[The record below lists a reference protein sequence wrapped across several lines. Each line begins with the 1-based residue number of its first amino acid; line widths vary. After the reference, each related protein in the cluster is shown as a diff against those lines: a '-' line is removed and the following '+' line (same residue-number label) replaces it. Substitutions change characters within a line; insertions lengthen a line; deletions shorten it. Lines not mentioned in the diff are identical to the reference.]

1 MRISDWSSDVCSS
14 DLLAERGAG
23 GDLEGQHAGVDVM
36 AGAIDQRRLEVDQ
49 REARQ
54 HAGLQRRLEALLDA
68 GNEFARHRTAGDGVL
83 EGEAGTRL
91 LRLKHKL
98 DAGELTGAARLLL
111 VGDRKS

>member
-1 MRISDWSSDVCSS
+1 
-14 DLLAERGAG
+14 
-23 GDLEGQHAGVDVM
+23 M

-68 GNEFARHRTAGDGVL
+68 GNEFARDRTAGDGVL

-91 LRLKHKL
+91 LRLKHQL
-98 DAGELTGAARLLL
+98 DAGELTGAAGL
-111 VGDRKS
+111 DRTSVVYGKSGSVRVDRGGRRIIKK